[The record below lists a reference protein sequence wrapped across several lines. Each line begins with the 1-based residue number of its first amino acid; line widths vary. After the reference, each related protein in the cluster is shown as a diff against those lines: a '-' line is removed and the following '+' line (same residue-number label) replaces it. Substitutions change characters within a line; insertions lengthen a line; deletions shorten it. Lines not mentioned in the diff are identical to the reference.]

1 MNIISALGSLTLF
14 TIIFLIFGS
23 AFAVEI
29 KDVNRTL
36 NVQGQGQI
44 YSTPDVATI
53 KFSVE
58 TQSKNA
64 SDAVSE
70 NAKNTNSV
78 IESLK
83 PKLGKKDKL
92 YTAGYSLAP
101 INEYNNQTRKSEFKG
116 FRASNNIIVETINLK
131 DVGALIDRASQ
142 AGLNRVESLSFS
154 SNNRD
159 DLRTQALEKAVKDAK
174 DTAQVVAKAAG
185 VEIVRIQQIMPSYNF
200 PHPVYADFSDRRM
213 STAEAAPPPPT
224 PIAPGELT
232 TTAYVNIVFEIK

>member
-1 MNIISALGSLTLF
+1 MNTISTLGSLTLF
-14 TIIFLIFGS
+14 TALLLTIGS
-23 AFAVEI
+23 AFAVET
-29 KDVNRTL
+29 KDGNRTL

-44 YSTPDVATI
+44 YSMPDVATI

-58 TQSKNA
+58 TQSTHA

-92 YTAGYSLAP
+92 YTAGYTLTP

-131 DVGALIDRASQ
+131 DVGALIDSASQ
-142 AGLNRVESLSFS
+142 AGLNRVQSLSFS
-154 SNNRD
+154 SNNQD
-159 DLRTQALEKAVKDAK
+159 NLRKQALEKAVKDAK

-200 PHPVYADFSDRRM
+200 PHTVNADFAAGKM
-213 STAEAAPPPPT
+213 GTAEAAPT
-224 PIAPGELT
+224 PIEPGELS